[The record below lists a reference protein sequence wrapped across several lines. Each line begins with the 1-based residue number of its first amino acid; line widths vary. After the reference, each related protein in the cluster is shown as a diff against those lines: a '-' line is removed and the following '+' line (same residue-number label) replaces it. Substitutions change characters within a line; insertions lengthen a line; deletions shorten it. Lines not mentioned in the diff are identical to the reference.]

1 MQQLTS
7 YFEPLADGELVVDSG
22 IVLAS
27 FIAPSLYGPA
37 VESAVGMDIPNEAYG
52 VAHIVGAEAVGGDVK
67 RPIQIGGAVYTLD
80 QLAARFGVR
89 EAVRNAAGAN

>member
-7 YFEPLADGELVVDSG
+7 YFEPLADGELAVDSG

-27 FIAPSLYGPA
+27 YLAPSLYGPT
-37 VESAVGMDIPNEAYG
+37 VESMIGMNVPNEAYG
-52 VAHIVGAEAVGGDVK
+52 VAHIVGAEAVGGDFK

-80 QLAARFGVR
+80 QLATRFGVR